1 MLYKIAHIL
10 RDHCGWIWELA
21 EGANS
26 LAFRIRYASGLKRI
40 PHVLEKYNTEE
51 LCVRVAEV
59 GDAEALAAFF
69 AQQPEEDFTYFRPH
83 DFDVQTL
90 RKLLGRT
97 SFLMFVV
104 EPLKPSET
112 PETLKPSETHETP
125 LWGYFFLRSFVHGQS
140 YLGKMVDHEHQ
151 GRGIGKLM
159 CKAAMDV
166 ALCLG
171 VRMFE
176 SINRKN
182 MASMRS
188 TGAVLKQVILE
199 ELEHGDLLIEDLPLE
214 DPQ

>member
-1 MLYKIAHIL
+1 MLYKIAHLL

-21 EGANS
+21 EAANS
-26 LAFRIRYASGLKRI
+26 LAFSIRYASGLKRV
-40 PHVLEKYNTEE
+40 PRVLERFNTVDMR
-51 LCVRVAEV
+51 VRMADVA
-59 GDAEALAAFF
+59 DAEALAAFF
-69 AQQPEEDFTYFRPH
+69 AQQPEEDFKYFRPH
-83 DFDVQTL
+83 EFDVQTL

-112 PETLKPSETHETP
+112 LETP
-125 LWGYFFLRSFVHGQS
+125 LLGYFFLRSFVHGQS

-151 GRGIGKLM
+151 GQGIGKLM

-176 SINRKN
+176 SINRDN

>member
-26 LAFRIRYASGLKRI
+26 LAFKIRYGSKLKRV
-40 PHVLEKYNTEE
+40 PKVLENYNTEE
-51 LCVRVAEV
+51 MCVRVAEV
-59 GDAEALAAFF
+59 KDAEALAAFF
-69 AQQPEEDFTYFRPH
+69 AQQPEEDFKYFRPH
-83 DFDVQTL
+83 EFDVQTL
-90 RKLLGRT
+90 RKLLNRT

-104 EPLKPSET
+104 EPLKPLET
-112 PETLKPSETHETP
+112 THP
-125 LWGYFFLRSFVHGQS
+125 LASSPWGYFFLRSFVHGQS

-151 GRGIGKLM
+151 GKGIGKLM

-176 SINRKN
+176 SINRDN